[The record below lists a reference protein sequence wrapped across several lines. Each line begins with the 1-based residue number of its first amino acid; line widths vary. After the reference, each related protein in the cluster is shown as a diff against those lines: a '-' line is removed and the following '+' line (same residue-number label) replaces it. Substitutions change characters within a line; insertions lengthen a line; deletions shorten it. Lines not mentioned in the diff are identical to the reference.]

1 MENVTKTYKIPA
13 DNLPALKEHV
23 EKLNKKVAKLIKK
36 GYEVS
41 PVGLE
46 VNPQAIIENRAFTY
60 PNGERRTREY
70 IYFAV
75 TISGIAI
82 KAGGWEFVG
91 TLQHEDGGTIVR
103 AVPGATVEGEL
114 AQFREAAP
122 ACNHCGFDRKRNDT
136 FILRRAATP

>member
-1 MENVTKTYKIPA
+1 MDNTKTYKIPA
-13 DNLPALKEHV
+13 DNLPKLKEHV

-36 GYEVS
+36 GYAVS
-41 PVGLE
+41 PVALE
-46 VNPQAIIENRAFTY
+46 VDPKAIVE
-60 PNGERRTREY
+60 TRQETGPGGVQRKRDY
-70 IYFAV
+70 IYFMVKV
-75 TISGIAI
+75 TGSAI

-136 FILRRAATP
+136 FILRKAVEA